1 MPLDSSLVARMM
13 GGERYHMG
21 STMARTP
28 RCLLPDIDAAQ
39 PEVDRA
45 GVHHCERVLRL
56 SPGDPVELVD
66 GRGGLAIACWGRRGV
81 LTDVVVQPRTAPPD
95 NSFVLAVAPPRP
107 SRLDW
112 LVEKAAE
119 LGVSRL
125 ALLTTRYTARDV
137 SASRL
142 ARLRR
147 KADEAMLQSRR
158 LHRMEIDPPES
169 FDALLS
175 RWSSGPIWLA
185 SLERSTAS
193 GLEPPGTPG
202 PLLGLIGPEGG
213 WHDDERRLALNAGAL
228 SIGLG
233 SGVLRVET
241 AALALSVLA
250 AQRPFVGQTPP
261 PE

>member
-1 MPLDSSLVARMM
+1 MM

-21 STMARTP
+21 FTMARTP
-28 RCLLPDIDAAQ
+28 RCLLHDIDAAQ

-56 SPGDPVELVD
+56 SPGDAVELLD
-66 GRGGLAIACWGRRGV
+66 GRGGLAVARWGKRGV
-81 LTDVVVQPRTAPPD
+81 LTDVVVQPRAAPPD
-95 NSFVLAVAPPRP
+95 NPFVLAVAPPRP

-137 SASRL
+137 SPSRL

-147 KADEAMLQSRR
+147 KAGEAMLQSRR
-158 LHRMEIDPPES
+158 LHRMEIDPPETL
-169 FDALLS
+169 DALLS
-175 RWSSGPIWLA
+175 RWSSGQIWLA
-185 SLERSTAS
+185 SPDPSAAS
-193 GLEPPGTPG
+193 GPESPGSPG

-213 WHDDERRLALNAGAL
+213 WHDDERRLARSAGAL
-228 SIGLG
+228 IIGLG

-250 AQRPFVGQTPP
+250 AQRLPAGQTSS